1 MVVVRPCW
9 RKSRGR
15 SGVDSYPE
23 DQPPSKTSSFSA
35 GYIQTYTNHSPVPR
49 NKFFLVV
56 KYGWATNQEYC
67 QGGTSRIN
75 LSILVKVHS
84 LPGIWRCKIIWGLVD
99 QLLPGTTWSLPKKK
113 IAIYPINRTSTL
125 KYLTMWILFWSLILG
140 QPSIC
145 VPMYDVCDML
155 PCVHCV
161 LNAFC
166 SVMHDPWCL
175 LPVLPCPLR
184 SVWLLS
190 IICGLYDGFLLCL

>member
-23 DQPPSKTSSFSA
+23 DEPPSETSSFSA

-56 KYGWATNQEYC
+56 KYGGATNQEYC

-84 LPGIWRCKIIWGLVD
+84 LPGI
-99 QLLPGTTWSLPKKK
+99 
-113 IAIYPINRTSTL
+113 
-125 KYLTMWILFWSLILG
+125 
-140 QPSIC
+140 
-145 VPMYDVCDML
+145 
-155 PCVHCV
+155 
-161 LNAFC
+161 
-166 SVMHDPWCL
+166 
-175 LPVLPCPLR
+175 
-184 SVWLLS
+184 
-190 IICGLYDGFLLCL
+190 